1 MNIAEWILVGFLS
14 VALFV
19 FLVAGIAAFLKIRE
33 LAEEAKKVVIKGQD
47 IADTASDIAD
57 TVNDVAENVK
67 GITSVGTLVKN
78 FTDRAN
84 TRVSEIDDALPHPK
98 KAPKT
103 ETEKPETEKPA
114 EKPAATPKSDPKP
127 DKSNKKSS

>member
-19 FLVAGIAAFLKIRE
+19 FLVAGITAFLKIRE

-84 TRVSEIDDALPHPK
+84 TRVSEIDDALPRPK
-98 KAPKT
+98 KTPKT
-103 ETEKPETEKPA
+103 KTEKPETEKPA
-114 EKPAATPKSDPKP
+114 EKSTETKSDPKP